1 LGRSDLIQELV
12 AVNRVLSA
20 EGAVDAFGRVSARL
34 PENPQRFL
42 LSRARAPECVEAED
56 ILEFGLDGTPIEA
69 GDRKPYLERFI
80 HGAIYEARPD
90 VHSVVHNHSY
100 AVIPFAVAGKS
111 RGR

>member
-1 LGRSDLIQELV
+1 
-12 AVNRVLSA
+12 
-20 EGAVDAFGRVSARL
+20 
-34 PENPQRFL
+34 
-42 LSRARAPECVEAED
+42 
-56 ILEFGLDGTPIEA
+56 LDGTPIEA